1 MKKIV
6 LLVFAFLLLLAPAGC
21 SNPDS
26 PQQVEL
32 SFGSETAYFSG
43 QEELYP
49 IAGDTPAEGDAVE
62 EAAVTLRAQPA
73 AVLVLTLQYAEGAQT
88 LDGLMVKVDGNA
100 PVAVSDGMTLYQSAG
115 AESEKQVTLVFYL
128 SHEAPLSDR
137 GKSLNFNL
145 VLHEAE
151 I

>member
-73 AVLVLTLQYAEGAQT
+73 AVLVLTLQYAENAQT

-100 PVAVSDGMTLYQSAG
+100 PVAVSDGKETVGAPVPENAASTSAN
-115 AESEKQVTLVFYL
+115 ALATPSSIAK
-128 SHEAPLSDR
+128 AR
-137 GKSLNFNL
+137 
-145 VLHEAE
+145 
-151 I
+151 